1 MPMVLERGNQCV
13 LIGGNGSSEDGPYVC
28 ASCGGKGDGG
38 EGGAKLATRKEEA
51 GPNISIKEG
60 PTDEELEALMG
71 DKDKIK
77 SMERRI
83 NLLKSN
89 QVYFFFS
96 AYLSERVRRRSYV
109 HTHELRIAVGCYNM
123 CVYPRK
129 CLCLC
134 SDRLSLFHSASGE
147 NDCGARGAEKGGN
160 GKGNSDC
167 RASQSHQR
175 AHCHH

>member
-1 MPMVLERGNQCV
+1 MVLERGNQCV

-51 GPNISIKEG
+51 GPNNSIKEG

-96 AYLSERVRRRSYV
+96 AYLSERVRRRSLARASV
-109 HTHELRIAVGCYNM
+109 APVRRLCWRHLHM
-123 CVYPRK
+123 CVYVCTYSRTP
-129 CLCLC
+129 
-134 SDRLSLFHSASGE
+134 H
-147 NDCGARGAEKGGN
+147 
-160 GKGNSDC
+160 C
-167 RASQSHQR
+167 RWVL
-175 AHCHH
+175 